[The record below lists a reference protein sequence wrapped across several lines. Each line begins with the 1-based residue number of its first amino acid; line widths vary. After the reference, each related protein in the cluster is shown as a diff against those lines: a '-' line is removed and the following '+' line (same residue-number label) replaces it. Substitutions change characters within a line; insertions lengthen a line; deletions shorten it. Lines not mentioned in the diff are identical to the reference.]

1 MELKSVGIWRHS
13 QVNGKIKKNVPNHQP
28 VFVWLIPKMLMVATL
43 FAAQMPRKKNESLAK
58 WSPQLLQGNKNK
70 MHGSFAS

>member
-13 QVNGKIKKNVPNHQP
+13 QVNGKKHDPNHQP

-43 FAAQMPRKKNESLAK
+43 FAAQMSRKKTPESLAK